1 MTMIRRL
8 TLLVISLSL
17 CLVPLVGAAET
28 EPVYIRCQI
37 FRVMGNMSAET
48 SLESGVWAREEPPGV
63 EFKQALTLFTEGR
76 FQLGD
81 DLLESNDKG
90 WFWNGTPLSFDAAEG
105 VSLPAEQIR
114 LISAPTFL
122 TQVGQPV
129 SLSVS
134 STQKI
139 EYFEKRDD
147 GLFELKRLQ
156 EPTALNIELQLEE
169 EGSDRGKRVHL
180 ANVTFS
186 LRSVEKR
193 EPIPGLT
200 LPVGRPILQTREYSA
215 AIRVISGR
223 DYGFVLNPGAGQG
236 VLIVRLRAEPPP
248 NSPDHETDTN
258 E

>member
-1 MTMIRRL
+1 MMMRRL

-48 SLESGVWAREEPPGV
+48 SLENGVWASEEPPGV
-63 EFKQALTLFTEGR
+63 ESKQALTLFTGGR
-76 FQLGD
+76 FQLDD

-90 WFWNGTPLSFDAAEG
+90 WFWNGTPLTFDAATK
-105 VSLPAEQIR
+105 VSLPADQIR

-122 TQVGQPV
+122 AQVGQPV
-129 SLSVS
+129 TVSVS

-139 EYFEKRDD
+139 EYFERRDD
-147 GLFELKRLQ
+147 GLFELKRLK
-156 EPTALNIELQLEE
+156 EPTALNIELRLEE
-169 EGSDRGKRVHL
+169 GGSDREKRAYL

-193 EPIPGLT
+193 EPIPDLT
-200 LPVGRPILQTREYSA
+200 LPVGRPVLQTREFSA
-215 AIRVISGR
+215 AISVVSGR

-248 NSPDHETDTN
+248 DSLDHETDRN

>member
-1 MTMIRRL
+1 MIRRL

-28 EPVYIRCQI
+28 KSVYIRCQI

-48 SLESGVWAREEPPGV
+48 SLENGVWAHEEPPDV
-63 EFKQALTLFTEGR
+63 ESKQALTLFTGGR

-90 WFWNGTPLSFDAAEG
+90 WLWNGTPLTFDAATE
-105 VSLPAEQIR
+105 VLLQADQIR
-114 LISAPTFL
+114 LISAPTIL
-122 TQVGQPV
+122 TKVGQLV
-129 SLSVS
+129 AVSVS
-134 STQKI
+134 PTQGI
-139 EYFEKRDD
+139 EYFERRDD
-147 GLFELKRLQ
+147 GLFELKKLQ
-156 EPTALNIELQLEE
+156 EPTELSIEMQLEE
-169 EGSDRGKRVHL
+169 AGSDRVKQVHL

-193 EPIPGLT
+193 EPIPELT

-215 AIRVISGR
+215 EIRIVKGR

-236 VLIVRLRAEPPP
+236 VLIVRLRVEPPP
-248 NSPDHETDTN
+248 ISLEQKKHTN